1 MKQYINM
8 MLILMASLIPT
19 SSYAQLGP
27 NLVPNPGFENTGI
40 YPRPFR
46 TDTFPGT
53 ISNSENPRALHYIMR
68 GDSSLTQY
76 IPQDRLTTFDTSQRA
91 VRRWFRGNMGTSDY
105 YHTNA
110 EIPIRTSTGVIIPA
124 NQGVKIPNV
133 LNADTLYPYGTGN
146 AYVGIAI
153 ARTPGAGTSDEYREY
168 LACKLLSPISY
179 GPSYMVRFR
188 YSMGNYINEN
198 ERARNQRARYYLK
211 KLGVAFL
218 QNPLPIHKT
227 TLENVNTFTWITQTS
242 QDFTNTMELSP
253 TPHQLIEENNL
264 PYAEAP
270 DWGTFE
276 AYFTPTAGNLEYM
289 VIGNFDQKIDLQ
301 DIIPIRRG
309 DNIPG
314 NPNNQNPYS
323 FYFYIDSVEVRQLEN
338 ADSCNCTSIFTCPHT
353 RNEELQATNPDKCCF
368 STPIIR
374 NSTSCEFRFIR
385 VKRNNQ
391 VISSPQLIDYG
402 DYVPVDSMVFA
413 SFCIDY
419 QADETP
425 VTIQYE
431 FLDED
436 SNVVCLKAGTVFCH
450 CDCGLA
456 SANIAPGVPIKVLE
470 GEWEKTTSDSNQ
482 CCWLFKIKNNYSCT
496 FRDSLLT
503 IHVQSFGDATI
514 TTMSPW
520 VKTMSGSIHNFKLP
534 GGLQYN
540 STSTVFKVC
549 TSEKSGA
556 TVPSKISI
564 NITRLPI
571 APNQGPSCAN
581 FDAFPLECVIDTNCC
596 DLLEVQLRKKSEL
609 AYGDCQFEVIVR
621 QKNSPAKCKVFGV
634 RIRKAADSLIM
645 HSTGT
650 SGTPLDLDDYTYIW
664 EDDLG
669 SDCPQSLTPG
679 YQVSRTYII
688 EFLDSTGAVKCSTQK
703 TFQCCYSSGGPSSS
717 KQGTIEVSTQKQ
729 TSLSIGGSLTNI
741 TLDAKHLRYTFTNYD
756 EQDNGRAWI
765 ALVDIRGQKV
775 IEKPIALRPGTN
787 SGDIDI
793 MGIHNGTY
801 YLVLRTDKWQ
811 TSKQC
816 SIIK

>member
-1 MKQYINM
+1 MKHYMNM

-19 SSYAQLGP
+19 LSYAQLGP

-40 YPRPFR
+40 YPRPISKN
-46 TDTFPGT
+46 TYPGDTVSSPDP
-53 ISNSENPRALHYIMR
+53 NPRALHYIMR
-68 GDSSLTQY
+68 GDSSLTKY
-76 IPQDRLTTFDTSQRA
+76 IYRDRVTNDTSQRA
-91 VRRWFRGNMGTSDY
+91 VRRWFRGNMGTADY

-110 EIPIRTSTGVIIPA
+110 EIPIPMSTGVIIPA

-133 LNADTLYPYGTGN
+133 LNADTLYPYGGGN
-146 AYVGIAI
+146 AYAGIAI

-168 LACKLLSPISY
+168 IACKLLSPISY

-227 TLENVNTFTWITQTS
+227 TLENVNIITWIHQS
-242 QDFTNTMELSP
+242 SDVYTNTMELSP

-301 DIIPIRRG
+301 DIIRIR
-309 DNIPG
+309 G
-314 NPNNQNPYS
+314 NREPTQFESYP

-338 ADSCNCTSIFTCPHT
+338 ADSCNCNSIFSCPHT

-374 NSTSCEFRFIR
+374 NSTSCNFRFIR

-402 DYVPVDSMVFA
+402 GYVPVDSMVHA

-425 VTIQYE
+425 ITIQYE

-450 CDCGLA
+450 CPCGLS
-456 SANIAPGVPIKVLE
+456 SANIAPGVATPVIE
-470 GEWEKTTSDSNQ
+470 AEWEKTTSDSNQ

-496 FRDSLLT
+496 FRE
-503 IHVQSFGDATI
+503 QSFTINASLIGDGTI
-514 TTMSPW
+514 TTLSPW
-520 VKTMSGSIHNFKLP
+520 SKTMSGSIHNFKLP

-549 TSEKSGA
+549 TSQKPGN
-556 TVPSKISI
+556 VPPSKIQI
-564 NITRLPI
+564 NISELPL
-571 APNQGPSCAN
+571 QPSGGSTCAS
-581 FDAFPLECVIDTNCC
+581 FDTFPLECVIDTNCC

-609 AYGDCQFEVIVR
+609 AYGDCAFEVLVR
-621 QKNSPAKCKVFGV
+621 QKNSPSKCKVFGV
-634 RIRKAADSLIM
+634 RIRKAQDSMIM

-650 SGTPLDLDDYTYIW
+650 SATPLDLDDYTYIW

-669 SDCPQSLTPG
+669 SDCPQSVNPG
-679 YQVSRTYII
+679 YQKSRTYII

-703 TFQCCYSSGGPSSS
+703 TFQCCYSSGSPGNQKMGTTQEATDKP
-717 KQGTIEVSTQKQ
+717 KQMTIGGAF
-729 TSLSIGGSLTNI
+729 TSL
-741 TLDAKHLRYTFTNYD
+741 TLDAKYLHYTFINND
-756 EQDNGRAWI
+756 EQENGRAWI
-765 ALVDIRGQKV
+765 ALVDMRGQKV
-775 IEKPIALRPGTN
+775 IEKPLSIRSGTTM
-787 SGDIDI
+787 GDLDI
-793 MGIHNGTY
+793 SNIVNGTY
-801 YLVLRTDKWQ
+801 YLVLRTDRWQ

-816 SIIK
+816 SILK